1 MGGKPFLV
9 CLNETFL
16 TKAIENV
23 ELEGYQVLARRDR
36 QGQWGGGILV
46 FVLDEYFPRVTLVAE
61 SASAERIWAIV
72 HSDQGPYLV
81 CCWYRP
87 PNPGNIETIESF
99 ETEYNRYKE
108 GAVGVFVLGDLNVH
122 SIRWL
127 RHSARESTEG
137 RALFEAAS
145 RLGLQ
150 QKVRE
155 PTRGQYLLDLV
166 LTDVT
171 DCTAKT
177 VAAVADHRGV
187 LTTVKF
193 KVPET
198 ASHQRE
204 VWHFQEAD
212 WERLASE
219 IEDADWNFLS
229 LTPPSE
235 GARLLTEK
243 LLHIAE
249 DNIPKRCVS
258 IKKTTHP
265 WLTQRGEE
273 AVRQKHEA
281 QGTEREAEAARECSE
296 TLLEEHYDFVR
307 SMRLKLAEA
316 RPASKNWWTKVKG
329 LMNRKQRVSNIPAL
343 KDEST
348 WLLDAEQKANC
359 FVKCFESKNVMIEEE
374 ANEYSE
380 VDVAHAVF
388 YSGLPTIE
396 ATEQA
401 LKQLDEDSALGPDM
415 VPTRILKHCAH
426 VLAPVLHMLIVAIL
440 TFAEWPALWMT
451 HWIVPLYKRK
461 SVYEASNYRGIHLT
475 SQISKVAERVLA
487 ALFVPQLISTG
498 AFGRNQ
504 FAYMPERGA
513 RDALAQLVLTWIR
526 LFGRKRKVAVYC
538 SDVSGAFDKVNSR
551 RLLRKLR
558 ARGVPEE
565 ILGVIKSWLS
575 ERKARVAVGG
585 KFSRDM
591 TINNMVYQGTVL
603 GPPLW
608 NVFYA
613 DAADAVHVH
622 DFLEVIFAD
631 DLNCFK
637 DFNLSAENEAIVED
651 MKKCQGELHKW
662 GRANQVSFDASKES
676 MHILG
681 TNGGEGRNFRL
692 LGVPFD
698 HALSMG
704 DAVGELVCE
713 IGWKLAAILRT
724 GRFFTD
730 EELVN
735 LYKSQVLSYIEY
747 RTAAIYHACDTILA
761 PLDAVQTRFLR
772 ELGISEEVALF
783 HFNLAPLS
791 CRRDIAMLGLI
802 HRCVL
807 EKGPEH
813 FGTFFAPSSSLSRNT
828 RSTSRR
834 HGRQIADIRNRR
846 FLEIERRSAL
856 GLIWV
861 YNRIPESIISHDCV
875 KDFQRSLQLLLKDH
889 ILAGCDDWKDTL
901 SPRIAVYKHPLR

>member
-1 MGGKPFLV
+1 MLHLNLRGYLSHIAETTALLRAMEKKPFLV

-16 TKAIENV
+16 SKAVENV

-273 AVRQKHEA
+273 AARQKHEA

-316 RPASKNWWTKVKG
+316 RPASKNWWTKV
-329 LMNRKQRVSNIPAL
+329 S
-343 KDEST
+343 
-348 WLLDAEQKANC
+348 
-359 FVKCFESKNVMIEEE
+359 
-374 ANEYSE
+374 
-380 VDVAHAVF
+380 
-388 YSGLPTIE
+388 
-396 ATEQA
+396 
-401 LKQLDEDSALGPDM
+401 
-415 VPTRILKHCAH
+415 
-426 VLAPVLHMLIVAIL
+426 
-440 TFAEWPALWMT
+440 
-451 HWIVPLYKRK
+451 
-461 SVYEASNYRGIHLT
+461 
-475 SQISKVAERVLA
+475 
-487 ALFVPQLISTG
+487 
-498 AFGRNQ
+498 
-504 FAYMPERGA
+504 
-513 RDALAQLVLTWIR
+513 
-526 LFGRKRKVAVYC
+526 
-538 SDVSGAFDKVNSR
+538 
-551 RLLRKLR
+551 
-558 ARGVPEE
+558 
-565 ILGVIKSWLS
+565 
-575 ERKARVAVGG
+575 
-585 KFSRDM
+585 
-591 TINNMVYQGTVL
+591 
-603 GPPLW
+603 
-608 NVFYA
+608 
-613 DAADAVHVH
+613 
-622 DFLEVIFAD
+622 
-631 DLNCFK
+631 
-637 DFNLSAENEAIVED
+637 
-651 MKKCQGELHKW
+651 
-662 GRANQVSFDASKES
+662 
-676 MHILG
+676 
-681 TNGGEGRNFRL
+681 
-692 LGVPFD
+692 
-698 HALSMG
+698 
-704 DAVGELVCE
+704 
-713 IGWKLAAILRT
+713 
-724 GRFFTD
+724 
-730 EELVN
+730 
-735 LYKSQVLSYIEY
+735 
-747 RTAAIYHACDTILA
+747 
-761 PLDAVQTRFLR
+761 
-772 ELGISEEVALF
+772 
-783 HFNLAPLS
+783 
-791 CRRDIAMLGLI
+791 
-802 HRCVL
+802 
-807 EKGPEH
+807 
-813 FGTFFAPSSSLSRNT
+813 
-828 RSTSRR
+828 
-834 HGRQIADIRNRR
+834 
-846 FLEIERRSAL
+846 
-856 GLIWV
+856 
-861 YNRIPESIISHDCV
+861 
-875 KDFQRSLQLLLKDH
+875 
-889 ILAGCDDWKDTL
+889 
-901 SPRIAVYKHPLR
+901 